1 MPPGRSGLA
10 HSKSVLIVFGTRPE
24 AIKLAPVALEMRRRG
39 GRLLPRLI
47 TTGQHRDLLD
57 GALGSFGL
65 QADLD
70 LQLMTEDQAL
80 SVLAGRA
87 LLGLD
92 AVFTAERP
100 SLVLV
105 QGDATTTMC
114 AALAAFH
121 RRIPVG
127 HVEAGLRTGNRLS
140 PFPEEINRRL
150 TTAVTDYHFAPI
162 PRARD
167 TLLAEGVPSDH
178 ILVTGNTVIDALFA
192 ALQRPCDPGPEIREV
207 LASGDH
213 LVLVTLHRRESFGPD
228 LEAVCM
234 AIRTLLE
241 RTSHMRVVFPL
252 HPNPRVRETVPG
264 ILGSHPRAHL
274 VEPLDYLPFVHT
286 LGAARFVL
294 TDSGGIQEEA
304 PSLGKPTIVVR
315 RVTERPEAIEAGN
328 ARLLG
333 PDPEAIVALGERLLA
348 GGPEYDLMSARRD
361 VYGDGRAA
369 MRIVD
374 FLERQLA

>member
-1 MPPGRSGLA
+1 MARS
-10 HSKSVLIVFGTRPE
+10 KRVVLVFGTRPE

-39 GRLLPRLI
+39 GPLLPRLVA
-47 TTGQHRDLLD
+47 TGQHRDLLD
-57 GALGSFGL
+57 GALAAFGL
-65 QADLD
+65 QADVNLHV
-70 LQLMTEDQAL
+70 MTEDQPL
-80 SVLAGRA
+80 SGLAGRA

-92 AVFTAERP
+92 GVFAAEQP

-114 AALAAFH
+114 AALGAFH

-127 HVEAGLRTGNRLS
+127 HVEAGLRTGNRQN

-150 TTAVTDYHFAPI
+150 TTAVADYHFAPMA
-162 PRARD
+162 RARES
-167 TLLAEGVPSDH
+167 LLAEGVPGDR
-178 ILVTGNTVIDALFA
+178 IVVTGNTVIDALFA
-192 ALQRPCDPGPEIREV
+192 ALGRPCDPGPRIREV
-207 LASGDH
+207 FASGDH
-213 LVLVTLHRRESFGPD
+213 VVLVTLHRRESFGAD
-228 LEAVCM
+228 LEAVCR
-234 AIRTLLE
+234 ALRTLLE
-241 RTSHMRVVFPL
+241 RTPDTRIVFPL

-286 LGAARFVL
+286 LSAARFVV

-315 RVTERPEAIEAGN
+315 RITERPEAIEAGN

-333 PDPEAIVALGERLLA
+333 PDPEAIVALGERLLT
-348 GGPEYDLMSARRD
+348 GGPEYDAMSVRRD
-361 VYGDGRAA
+361 IYGDGRAA
-369 MRIVD
+369 VRIVD
-374 FLERQLA
+374 YLERQLA